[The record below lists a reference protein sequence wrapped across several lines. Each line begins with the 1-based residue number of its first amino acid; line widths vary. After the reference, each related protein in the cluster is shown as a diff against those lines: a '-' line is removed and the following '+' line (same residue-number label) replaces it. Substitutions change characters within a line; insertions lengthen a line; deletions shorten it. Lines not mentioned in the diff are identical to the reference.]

1 MEPRMLQLLLV
12 LHVLALPVQLC
23 EIPRGNS
30 ALIKCLNTEL
40 LRLSQDLT
48 EELNPSVYVAL
59 RLSADHSLEKE
70 AQYLQRLKNVFQPSA
85 SSSVAGGQQKQPNT
99 GRLALYL
106 LALRAACQDME
117 TLMGRQLV
125 TRLKYHL
132 HKEKEQIA
140 FKGNGRPI
148 TSYYQYS
155 LGVLALCV
163 HGKKID
169 THVIQK
175 LLNAEKH
182 NKFTHGGKL
191 SVDTKAMAGLAFAC
205 LEQANL
211 YEPRLVAA
219 ISLAVQRVTD
229 RILQAQTTKG
239 TFGNIFSSPLAV
251 QLLIATG
258 MSKKPECPK
267 GMDALLGSL
276 EQGHFQNPMIM
287 SQLLPVLDGKS
298 YLDIATMECRAE
310 QASPSFSDTLELDT
324 KCPGSRTVILG
335 TKMITVQLAVEHPP
349 SPETLYNHSIQ
360 VPSGSSLQDVLRTAV
375 EQGPEQFTYETQNT
389 LHGPL
394 LTAVMGV
401 KASNG
406 ERRYWQLLQAPATS
420 LQKGISD
427 YQPQDGESIIL
438 KFSPW

>member
-1 MEPRMLQLLLV
+1 MEPRMLQLLFV

-23 EIPRGNS
+23 EIPRGNP
-30 ALIKCLNTEL
+30 ALIKCLNMEL
-40 LRLSQDLT
+40 LRLSQDLS

-85 SSSVAGGQQKQPNT
+85 SSSIAGGQQKQPNT

-117 TLMGRQLV
+117 TLLERQLV

-140 FKGNGRPI
+140 FKRNGRPI

-175 LLNAEKH
+175 LLNAEQH
-182 NKFTHGGKL
+182 KFMHGSKL
-191 SVDTKAMAGLAFAC
+191 SVDTMAMAGLAFAC
-205 LEQANL
+205 LKQANL
-211 YEPRLVAA
+211 YEPELVAA

-239 TFGNIFSSPLAV
+239 TFGNIFSSPLAM

-310 QASPSFSDTLELDT
+310 QDTSELDT

-349 SPETLYNHSIQ
+349 NPEMLYNHSIQ
-360 VPSGSSLQDVLRTAV
+360 VPSGSSLQDVLRTAA
-375 EQGPEQFTYETQNT
+375 EQGPGQFMFETQNT
-389 LHGPL
+389 LHGPF
-394 LTAVMGV
+394 LTTVMGV

-406 ERRYWQLLQAPATS
+406 ERRYWQLLQAPHTS

>member
-1 MEPRMLQLLLV
+1 MEPRVLQLLLI

-30 ALIKCLNTEL
+30 ALIKCLNMEL
-40 LRLSQDLT
+40 LRLSQDLS

-59 RLSADHSLEKE
+59 RLSADHSLKKE
-70 AQYLQRLKNVFQPSA
+70 AQYLQRLKDVFQPST

-106 LALRAACQDME
+106 LALRAACQDMD
-117 TLMGRQLV
+117 TLLGRQLV
-125 TRLKYHL
+125 TQLKYHL

-182 NKFTHGGKL
+182 NKFTHGVKL
-191 SVDTKAMAGLAFAC
+191 SMDTKAMAGLAFTC

-211 YEPRLVAA
+211 YESRLVAA
-219 ISLAVQRVTD
+219 IKLAIQRVTGS
-229 RILQAQTTKG
+229 ILQAQTTKG
-239 TFGNIFSSPLAV
+239 TFGNIFSSPLAM
-251 QLLIATG
+251 QLLIAAG

-310 QASPSFSDTLELDT
+310 QDTLERDT
-324 KCPGSRTVILG
+324 RCPGSRTVILG
-335 TKMITVQLAVEHPP
+335 TKMITVHLAVEHPP

-360 VPSGSSLQDVLRTAV
+360 MPFGSSLLDLLRTAA
-375 EQGPEQFTYETQNT
+375 EQGPGQFTFETQNT

-406 ERRYWQLLQAPATS
+406 ERRYWQLLQAPDTS

>member
-1 MEPRMLQLLLV
+1 M
-12 LHVLALPVQLC
+12 
-23 EIPRGNS
+23 
-30 ALIKCLNTEL
+30 EL
-40 LRLSQDLT
+40 LRLSQDLS
-48 EELNPSVYVAL
+48 EEVNPSVYVAL
-59 RLSADHSLEKE
+59 RLSADHSLKKE
-70 AQYLQRLKNVFQPSA
+70 AQYLKRLKNVFQPST
-85 SSSVAGGQQKQPNT
+85 SSSVAGGQQKQPNM

-106 LALRAACQDME
+106 LALRAACQNID
-117 TLMGRQLV
+117 THQGRQLV
-125 TRLKYHL
+125 TQLKYHL

-169 THVIQK
+169 PHVIQK
-175 LLNAEKH
+175 LLDAE
-182 NKFTHGGKL
+182 NFMHGVKL
-191 SVDTKAMAGLAFAC
+191 SMDTKAMAGLAFAC
-205 LEQANL
+205 LKQAKLNEL
-211 YEPRLVAA
+211 TLVAA
-219 ISLAVQRVTD
+219 ISLAIQRVTGS
-229 RILQAQTTKG
+229 ILQAQTTKG
-239 TFGNIFSSPLAV
+239 TFGNIFSSPLAM

-258 MSKKPECPK
+258 MSKKPEFPK

-287 SQLLPVLDGKS
+287 SQLLPVLNGKS

-310 QASPSFSDTLELDT
+310 QDTLELDT
-324 KCPGSRTVILG
+324 TCPGSRTVILG
-335 TKMITVQLAVEHPP
+335 TKMITVQLAVENPP

-360 VPSGSSLQDVLRTAV
+360 MPSGSSLLDVLRTAA
-375 EQGPEQFTYETQNT
+375 EQGPGQFTFETQNT

-401 KASNG
+401 KASKG
-406 ERRYWQLLQAPATS
+406 ERRYWQLLQAPDTS

>member
-1 MEPRMLQLLLV
+1 MEPRMLQLLFV
-12 LHVLALPVQLC
+12 LHVLAFPVQLC
-23 EIPRGNS
+23 EIPRGNP
-30 ALIKCLNTEL
+30 ALIKCLNMEL
-40 LRLSQDLT
+40 LRLSQDLS
-48 EELNPSVYVAL
+48 EELNPSVYLAL

-85 SSSVAGGQQKQPNT
+85 SSSKAGGQQKQPNT

-117 TLMGRQLV
+117 RLLERRLV
-125 TRLKYHL
+125 TRLKHHL

-140 FKGNGRPI
+140 FKRNGRPI

-169 THVIQK
+169 SHVIQK
-175 LLNAEKH
+175 LLNAEQH
-182 NKFTHGGKL
+182 NKFTHGSKL
-191 SVDTKAMAGLAFAC
+191 SVDTTAMAGLAFAC
-205 LEQANL
+205 LKQANL
-211 YEPRLVAA
+211 YEPKLVAA
-219 ISLAVQRVTD
+219 ISLAVQRVTN
-229 RILQAQTTKG
+229 RILQAQTTRG
-239 TFGNIFSSPLAV
+239 TFGNIFSSPLAM
-251 QLLIATG
+251 QLLIATR
-258 MSKKPECPK
+258 MSKKPVCPK

-298 YLDIATMECRAE
+298 YLDIATMECQAE
-310 QASPSFSDTLELDT
+310 QDTLELDT
-324 KCPGSRTVILG
+324 QCPGARTVILG
-335 TKMITVQLAVEHPP
+335 TKMIIVQLAVEHPP
-349 SPETLYNHSIQ
+349 NPETLYNHSIQ
-360 VPSGSSLQDVLRTAV
+360 VLSGSSLQDMLRTAA
-375 EQGPEQFTYETQNT
+375 EQGPGHFTFETQNT
-389 LHGPL
+389 LHGPFL
-394 LTAVMGV
+394 AAVMGV

-406 ERRYWQLLQAPATS
+406 ERRYWQLLQAPDTS

-427 YQPQDGESIIL
+427 YHPQDGESIIL

>member
-1 MEPRMLQLLLV
+1 MEPRMLQLLFV

-30 ALIKCLNTEL
+30 ALIKCLNMEL
-40 LRLSQDLT
+40 LRLSQDLS
-48 EELNPSVYVAL
+48 EELNPSVYMAL

-85 SSSVAGGQQKQPNT
+85 SSSIAGGKQKQPNT

-117 TLMGRQLV
+117 TLLERRLV
-125 TRLKYHL
+125 TRLKHHL

-140 FKGNGRPI
+140 FKRNGRPI

-169 THVIQK
+169 SHVIQK
-175 LLNAEKH
+175 LLNAEQH
-182 NKFTHGGKL
+182 NKFTHGRKL
-191 SVDTKAMAGLAFAC
+191 SVDTTAMAGLAFAC
-205 LEQANL
+205 LKQANL
-211 YEPRLVAA
+211 YEPKLVAA
-219 ISLAVQRVTD
+219 ISLAVQRVTN
-229 RILQAQTTKG
+229 RILQAQTTRG
-239 TFGNIFSSPLAV
+239 TFGNIFSSPLAM
-251 QLLIATG
+251 QLLIATR
-258 MSKKPECPK
+258 MSKKPVCPK

-298 YLDIATMECRAE
+298 YLDIATMECQAE
-310 QASPSFSDTLELDT
+310 QDTLELDT

-349 SPETLYNHSIQ
+349 NPETLYNHSIQ
-360 VPSGSSLQDVLRTAV
+360 VPSGSSLQDVLRTAA
-375 EQGPEQFTYETQNT
+375 EQSPGHFTFETQTT
-389 LHGPL
+389 LHGPF

-406 ERRYWQLLQAPATS
+406 ERRYWQLLQAPDTS

-427 YQPQDGESIIL
+427 YHPQDGESIIL